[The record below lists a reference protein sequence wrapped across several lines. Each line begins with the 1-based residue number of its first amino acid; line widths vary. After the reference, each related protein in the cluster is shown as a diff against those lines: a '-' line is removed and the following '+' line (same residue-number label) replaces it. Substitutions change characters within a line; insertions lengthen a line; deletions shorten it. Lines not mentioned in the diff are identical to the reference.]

1 MGTEVIVK
9 LQNKVLSKTF
19 EPGARLASN
28 VYSTVSSFQSQVGG
42 GALSVSSVV
51 FTEDQLPVDN
61 WKERLV
67 GLKPL
72 TVVVEAPQTF
82 QDQMASMLKQ
92 MHSLNHK
99 VSIISKPC
107 VANLAAQIL
116 LLACK
121 IKEFEKTSTRY
132 FSELGSEHS
141 SVKLFCDVLQV
152 QPQIFVRQANALV
165 RRRNNKHIHFV
176 SREALDKEVAE
187 VLDLITQICEM
198 TSSGSVR
205 LLKTMMPSGAAFRRD
220 DLFCSH
226 QVPSC
231 IVALVRVR
239 RTRTGCAHRRT
250 RFSPGRLGGC
260 GNTFKL

>member
-1 MGTEVIVK
+1 MKNRSSLQVMGTEVIVK

-42 GALSVSSVV
+42 SALSVSSVV

-92 MHSLNHK
+92 MHNLNHK
-99 VSIISKPC
+99 VSIISKPR

-121 IKEFEKTSTRY
+121 IKEFEKNTTRY
-132 FSELGSEHS
+132 FSGLGSEHS

-165 RRRNNKHIHFV
+165 TRRNNKHIHFV
-176 SREALDKEVAE
+176 CREALDKEVAE
-187 VLDLITQICEM
+187 VLDLIDADM
-198 TSSGSVR
+198 
-205 LLKTMMPSGAAFRRD
+205 RD
-220 DLFCSH
+220 DLKWECK
-226 QVPSC
+226 
-231 IVALVRVR
+231 IVENYDAIRSSIPER
-239 RTRTGCAHRRT
+239 
-250 RFSPGRLGGC
+250 
-260 GNTFKL
+260 

>member
-1 MGTEVIVK
+1 MKNRSSLQVMGTEVIVK

-92 MHSLNHK
+92 MHNLNHK
-99 VSIISKPC
+99 VSIISKPR

-121 IKEFEKTSTRY
+121 IKEFDLAAQILLLACKIKEFEKTTTRY
-132 FSELGSEHS
+132 FSDLGSEHS

-165 RRRNNKHIHFV
+165 TRRNNKHIHFV
-176 SREALDKEVAE
+176 CREALDKEVAE
-187 VLDLITQICEM
+187 VLDLIDADM
-198 TSSGSVR
+198 
-205 LLKTMMPSGAAFRRD
+205 RD
-220 DLFCSH
+220 DLKWECN
-226 QVPSC
+226 
-231 IVALVRVR
+231 IVENYDAIRSSIPER
-239 RTRTGCAHRRT
+239 
-250 RFSPGRLGGC
+250 
-260 GNTFKL
+260 